1 MAFFSSF
8 PKIYRRC
15 ITLVSRKTVL
25 RSQSGLSIKGVEPG
39 PPDSTPAEVL
49 CEVRNLFHTYPGLLA
64 TYGLP
69 LGAAV
74 ALWTLPCQCS
84 QTLSI
89 KLRNVKGHNVT
100 SSSNP

>member
-1 MAFFSSF
+1 MAFFSTF
-8 PKIYRRC
+8 PQIYRRC

-39 PPDSTPAEVL
+39 PPDTTPAEVL
-49 CEVRNLFHTYPGLLA
+49 REVRNLFHTYLDLLA
-64 TYGLP
+64 AYGLP
-69 LGAAV
+69 LGTAA

-89 KLRNVKGHNVT
+89 KLRHVT
-100 SSSNP
+100 KAIT